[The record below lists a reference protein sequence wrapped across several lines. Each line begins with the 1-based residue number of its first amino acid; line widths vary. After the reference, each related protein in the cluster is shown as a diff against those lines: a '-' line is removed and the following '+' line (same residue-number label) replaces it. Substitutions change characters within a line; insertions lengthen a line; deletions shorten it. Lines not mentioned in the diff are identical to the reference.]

1 MMKITE
7 DTASSIETIRRHAAA
22 TGHEYRIKPLAGYLL
37 CEPIE
42 FNFKEVVHDSSIVMI
57 GQELE
62 EDGVTIAPRMYIV
75 EERRLYIYTV
85 IEAEETIP
93 HKADKVV
100 NLSID
105 ASCGTMNPT
114 GKALAIGGSDGRLQL
129 VLADGTLAMTY
140 PVATRGA
147 PKSAIRS
154 IQFVQRQNDDGL
166 EDLLI
171 VFDSKQIVR
180 ISKINMAAVIKCAK
194 EKDKAKKLRQMM
206 QKLNFERFDLTTPI
220 TGDAPTLVQLYQ
232 MCAHSAAILYATQHT
247 AYLDWYT
254 LNRIGDDQLLTHR
267 GSLNPEIL
275 PNGIR
280 TMQLAFDSTILF
292 VVDTHG
298 LLSLWDPRT
307 LCLLFEWGAAY
318 EVHDMVFLDRSSEDQ
333 SIEFALI
340 TESDIEG
347 WMLRICRIGRSN
359 LHKPRVTPVVMYY
372 LVFGR
377 IVS

>member
-129 VLADGTLAMTY
+129 VLASWESLAKYST
-140 PVATRGA
+140 VRVF
-147 PKSAIRS
+147 SAGP
-154 IQFVQRQNDDGL
+154 F
-166 EDLLI
+166 
-171 VFDSKQIVR
+171 
-180 ISKINMAAVIKCAK
+180 
-194 EKDKAKKLRQMM
+194 
-206 QKLNFERFDLTTPI
+206 
-220 TGDAPTLVQLYQ
+220 
-232 MCAHSAAILYATQHT
+232 
-247 AYLDWYT
+247 
-254 LNRIGDDQLLTHR
+254 
-267 GSLNPEIL
+267 
-275 PNGIR
+275 
-280 TMQLAFDSTILF
+280 
-292 VVDTHG
+292 
-298 LLSLWDPRT
+298 
-307 LCLLFEWGAAY
+307 
-318 EVHDMVFLDRSSEDQ
+318 
-333 SIEFALI
+333 
-340 TESDIEG
+340 
-347 WMLRICRIGRSN
+347 
-359 LHKPRVTPVVMYY
+359 
-372 LVFGR
+372 
-377 IVS
+377 